1 MRKFNGLQVFTQQL
15 TNSGQLDLRYVRIS
29 GNDQPANIYFGNL
42 SQDYSFFKNTNF
54 NITKTM
60 NIFYSDDG
68 RSYTGYMPNV
78 IDKSVIFIKN
88 LSSSQGLIISGYA
101 SNQIFDMSDEVLSIN
116 PPQGINLIG
125 VVNNTYT
132 GWVNLLSSQ
141 GIS

>member
-1 MRKFNGLQVFTQQL
+1 MRTFNGLQVFTQQL

-54 NITKTM
+54 NITKTL
-60 NIFYSDDG
+60 NIFYSNDG
-68 RSYTGYMPNV
+68 GSYTGYMPNV
-78 IDKSVIFIKN
+78 IDKRVISIKN
-88 LSSSQGLIISGYA
+88 LSSSQGLVISGYA

-132 GWVNLLSSQ
+132 GWLSLSSSQ

>member
-68 RSYTGYMPNV
+68 ESYTGYMPNV
-78 IDKSVIFIKN
+78 IDKSVISIKN
-88 LSSSQGLIISGYA
+88 LSSNQPLIISGYA

-116 PPQGINLIG
+116 SPQGVNLIG
-125 VVNNTYT
+125 IVNNTYT

-141 GIS
+141 GVS